1 MNSGKSLITDQ
12 RNRLADDVIEAIEC
26 LKSWRKA
33 GLIDEAELEGVEIM
47 MKDLAERDQIQKAQS
62 SYSSSVSE
70 SLMMEF
76 E

>member
-12 RNRLADDVIEAIEC
+12 RNRLADDIIEAIEC

-33 GLIDEAELEGVEIM
+33 GLIEEAELEGVEIM
-47 MKDLAERDQIQKAQS
+47 LKDLAECDQMQKAQS
-62 SYSSSVSE
+62 SYSSSVNE
-70 SLMMEF
+70 SLMTGF

>member
-12 RNRLADDVIEAIEC
+12 RNRLAEDVIEAIER

-47 MKDLAERDQIQKAQS
+47 MKDLAEQDQMQKAQS

-70 SLMMEF
+70 SLMTGF